1 MSFSFFLPKMVLFL
15 MCLSLI
21 SFLSS
26 VTLSLCRSSQSVDI
40 YLTEQIVSFW
50 SFDKYFP
57 MEMLKN
63 YICLTHSI
71 NYISLL
77 SSNEAQDIMLCAHKH
92 QNSWR
97 TSSARY
103 RWQLG
108 CKHPKTVSVFQS
120 LFFRSLDL
128 HPCLCCVLWSIHFS
142 FLPFPRKVHL
152 CGGSLIRENWVLTDQ
167 QCFTSW

>member
-1 MSFSFFLPKMVLFL
+1 MIQLQRLLRQIVSMSFSFFLPKMVLFL

-26 VTLSLCRSSQSVDI
+26 VTLSLCRSSPSVDI

-142 FLPFPRKVHL
+142 SYLFLGKSICVVAH
-152 CGGSLIRENWVLTDQ
+152 
-167 QCFTSW
+167 

>member
-1 MSFSFFLPKMVLFL
+1 MIQLQRLLRQIVSMSFSFFLPKMVLLL

-26 VTLSLCRSSQSVDI
+26 SVDI
-40 YLTEQIVSFW
+40 YLNEQIVSFW

-108 CKHPKTVSVFQS
+108 CKHPKTVSGFQS
-120 LFFRSLDL
+120 LFFRSLHL

-142 FLPFPRKVHL
+142 SYLFLGRSICVVAH
-152 CGGSLIRENWVLTDQ
+152 
-167 QCFTSW
+167 